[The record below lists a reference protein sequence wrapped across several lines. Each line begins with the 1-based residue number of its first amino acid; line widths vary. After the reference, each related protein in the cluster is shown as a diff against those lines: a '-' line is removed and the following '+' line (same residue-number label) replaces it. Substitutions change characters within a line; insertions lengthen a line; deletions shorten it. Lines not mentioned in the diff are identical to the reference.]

1 MDLPKGT
8 QKEGHYSMTQNID
21 LGNTN
26 TMTFNGQNVNKLYLN
41 SDLIWEGAYEFS
53 VTGTSHDG
61 SSIGNQSSW
70 KVRQKE
76 GYVCGKYDP
85 KYHNWYHAHL
95 YYNLPT
101 ARFANVTK
109 ASVLVDWQSASGW
122 SSTTSPSSNKY
133 INGCPTTDA
142 DSGVNMSIYATGTN
156 FSTCSQ
162 CSLGSGAQNLVMSFL
177 PNYDYA
183 RYRVGSA
190 NNYLVWG
197 NSNVTNSN
205 APTSTF
211 TSEPAYSGGGTPGH
225 YQRVGFAY
233 SPGGYAWRNGSG
245 GIGEMVMAF
254 YDPTIPRVTIQ
265 YVVGSAS
272 ATPFNSYYDA
282 WRNVINGATIKV
294 VIGGRNTNC
303 PDVINSGRGWD
314 AS

>member
-1 MDLPKGT
+1 
-8 QKEGHYSMTQNID
+8 MTQNID

-41 SDLIWEGAYEFS
+41 SDLIWEGAYEFTTA
-53 VTGTSHDG
+53 VNSHDG
-61 SSIGNQSSW
+61 SSIGNQSNW
-70 KVRQKE
+70 KRRTREFKT
-76 GYVCGKYDP
+76 CGKFQGHYQH
-85 KYHNWYHAHL
+85 YWYHAHL

-122 SSTTSPSSNKY
+122 NSTTSPSSNKY
-133 INGCPTTDA
+133 LGGCPTTDA
-142 DSGVNMSIYATGTN
+142 DTN
-156 FSTCSQ
+156 YNLSASTCYHCGGSQ
-162 CSLGSGAQNLVMSFL
+162 DVMSFV
-177 PNYDYA
+177 PTYEHS

-197 NSNVTNSN
+197 NSNVVNSN
-205 APTSTF
+205 APSSTF
-211 TSEPAYSGGGTPGH
+211 IVGYTPDVPNF
-225 YQRVGFAY
+225 YQRVGFVY

-254 YDPTIPRVTIQ
+254 YDPSVPRVTIQ
-265 YVVGSAS
+265 YIIGSANLS
-272 ATPFNSYYDA
+272 PFNAYADS
-282 WRNVINGATIKV
+282 WRNVINGASIKV

>member
-1 MDLPKGT
+1 
-8 QKEGHYSMTQNID
+8 MTQNID

-41 SDLIWEGAYEFS
+41 SDLIWEGAYELS
-53 VTGTSHDG
+53 VTSTSHDG

-70 KVRQKE
+70 KVRQRE
-76 GYVCGKYDP
+76 GLVCGKFQGSS
-85 KYHNWYHAHL
+85 YHNWNHAHL

-101 ARFANVTK
+101 RFANVTK

-122 SSTTSPSSNKY
+122 SSTTNPSSNKY
-133 INGCPTTDA
+133 IAGCPTTDA
-142 DSGVNMSIYATGTN
+142 DTGYNLSKLSGNN

-162 CSLGSGAQNLVMSFL
+162 CGGSALVMPFL
-177 PNYDYA
+177 PNYDYG
-183 RYRVGSA
+183 RYNVGSA
-190 NNYLVWG
+190 NNYLYWG
-197 NSNVTNSN
+197 NSSVTNSN
-205 APTSTF
+205 APNSTF
-211 TSEPAYSGGGTPGH
+211 TSDPSYSSGGTPGR

-245 GIGEMVMAF
+245 GISEMVMAF
-254 YDPTIPRVTIQ
+254 YDPTVPRVTIQ
-265 YVVGSAS
+265 YVIGSAVLS
-272 ATPFNSYYDA
+272 PFNAYADS